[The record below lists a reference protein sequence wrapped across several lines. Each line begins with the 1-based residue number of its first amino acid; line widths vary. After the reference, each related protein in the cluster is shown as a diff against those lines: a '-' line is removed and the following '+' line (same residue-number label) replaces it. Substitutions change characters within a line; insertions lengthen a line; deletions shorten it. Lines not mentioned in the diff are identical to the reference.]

1 MARSLEMN
9 FIREILKFINYESIY
24 KEKFAL
30 KGGTVIK
37 KLQAKKLEVFLI
49 NLFLCFNIIKY

>member
-1 MARSLEMN
+1 MN